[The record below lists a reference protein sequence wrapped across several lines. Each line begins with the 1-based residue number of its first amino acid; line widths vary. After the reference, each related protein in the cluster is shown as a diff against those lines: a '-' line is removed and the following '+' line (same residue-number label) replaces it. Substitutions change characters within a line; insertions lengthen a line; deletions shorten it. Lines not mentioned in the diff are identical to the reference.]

1 MYLKQPLQ
9 EPAILFVNS
18 SVQTAK
24 SSTGQRQLGAYRV
37 SFSTSPLDHGENGC
51 KAMPPPRLCML
62 AISEHRIEIWYDLYA
77 HGVRYIFLD
86 DFIQLPE
93 KHKKDIQPALVDT
106 NAGSC

>member
-1 MYLKQPLQ
+1 
-9 EPAILFVNS
+9 
-18 SVQTAK
+18 
-24 SSTGQRQLGAYRV
+24 
-37 SFSTSPLDHGENGC
+37 
-51 KAMPPPRLCML
+51 ML